1 MGKGTWHA
9 LANVLPHLCAFKTL
23 LLNVSSFSPP
33 VLSAQSFF
41 WQSSTWLA
49 NMGASLLIIYLL
61 ILKICKWLYSYP
73 VFLSLLSMFI
83 TNISVNQSCSLE
95 ERSAASLVK
104 FIQTNQTL
112 TNLDVSVV
120 FPLLTIS
127 FCALLTYFSSR
138 KIILYCRSMIYWK
151 LW

>member
-1 MGKGTWHA
+1 
-9 LANVLPHLCAFKTL
+9 
-23 LLNVSSFSPP
+23 
-33 VLSAQSFF
+33 
-41 WQSSTWLA
+41 
-49 NMGASLLIIYLL
+49 MGASLLIIYLL

-138 KIILYCRSMIYWK
+138 KRNSKERKDY
-151 LW
+151 